1 MPLLTKIDAARN
13 LHRFYMVQLS
23 QDLFG
28 EWSLVREWGRI
39 GSPGR
44 VRSDTFSNESH
55 AREAER
61 RSLRLRERH
70 GYQLVRE

>member
-1 MPLLTKIDAARN
+1 MPILTNINAGRN
-13 LHRFYMVQLS
+13 KHRFYMVHVAQN
-23 QDLFG
+23 LFS
-28 EWSLVREWGRI
+28 EWSVIREWGRI

-44 VRSDTFSNESH
+44 LRCDTFKSESQ

-70 GYQLVRE
+70 GYQLAKE

>member
-1 MPLLTKIDAARN
+1 MPTLTNINPAQN
-13 LHRFYMVQLS
+13 MHRFYTVRVS
-23 QDLFG
+23 RDLFG
-28 EWSLVREWGRI
+28 QWSLLREWGRI

-44 VRSDTFSNESH
+44 LRCDTFESESQ

-70 GYQLVRE
+70 GYLARE